1 MEKAIICELIQQL
14 ELKKSNVRTD
24 RADICVCKETS
35 THFHMFSLACY
46 GNGEVI
52 LVGVSIKP
60 IVLTS
65 TFDNLRTYI
74 DDRTAPPLIK
84 EKYRKD
90 KSCSFVIIISS
101 YQYLQNCI

>member
-52 LVGVSIKP
+52 LVGVSINL
-60 IVLTS
+60 IVHTG
-65 TFDNLRTYI
+65 TFDDLRTSA
-74 DDRTAPPLIK
+74 DDCYAPPLAK
-84 EKYRKD
+84 EK
-90 KSCSFVIIISS
+90 
-101 YQYLQNCI
+101 